1 MSKTQEVVKKEIN
14 LMNDQLF
21 KAFFRSIEAR
31 RMIASFLSSVTGIEK
46 EKLINAQYIGGELPK
61 RKEYEKG
68 KSSDVI
74 VLIDDHNRV
83 VVEMNQFDSDNQS
96 EKNTTY
102 LFSNILE
109 ANRIRDKKK
118 YPKVILINLDAF
130 NRYYTNVP
138 ILIFKIRDQFG
149 HIENEMYTS
158 LHLILA
164 NLVDDRYNKDVDEEI
179 VKFSKLLKS
188 KTIEELREN
197 FKGDEEYMSGIEK
210 VEDLIS
216 DPNFAGAYDIEERRQ
231 EELED
236 FYDTGYRKGKEAGIA
251 HGMEIAA
258 KKSKIE
264 IAKTMLKE
272 KLDIQTIS
280 KCTGLSIKE
289 IDKLTN

>member
-21 KAFFRSIEAR
+21 KAFFRSIEER
-31 RMIASFLSSVTGIEK
+31 RMIASFLRSVTGIEK

-102 LFSNILE
+102 LFYNILE

-138 ILIFKIRDQFG
+138 ILIFKIRDQFE

-158 LHLILA
+158 LHLMLA
-164 NLVDDRYNKDVDEEI
+164 NLVDDRYNKDIDEEI